1 MSDETVVWKGR
12 PSQLLNALPF
22 TLCVLVDLA
31 LIGGAFVSPF
41 LLLLTIFPLIYLVW
55 TYLKVHCRVFEL
67 TSERLRLYE
76 GVLNQEIDEI
86 ELYRVK
92 DTTITRPFL
101 QRIFGLSSI
110 SLKTSDRT
118 YPEVHIPAIKDGM
131 EVREKI
137 RSHVEAV
144 RDSKRVREVD
154 FDSNDDDFG
163 DEMD

>member
-1 MSDETVVWKGR
+1 MSDETVIWKDR
-12 PSQLLNALPF
+12 PSQLLNAVPISI
-22 TLCVLVDLA
+22 CVLLDLG
-31 LIGGAFVSPF
+31 LIAGSFAAPF
-41 LLLLTIFPLIYLVW
+41 LLLLTIFPLVYLVW

-101 QRIFGLSSI
+101 QRIFGLSTI
-110 SLKTSDRT
+110 TLKTSDRT
-118 YPEVHIPAIKDGM
+118 HPEVIIPAIKEGM

-137 RSHVEAV
+137 RSHVETV
-144 RDSKRVREVD
+144 RESKRVREVD
-154 FDSNDDDFG
+154 YDSTDHDFG
-163 DEMD
+163 DEIG